1 VCARERERQAGAI
14 WHNPLSEA
22 PGEPLVR
29 CPTDNCEF
37 SYYQLD
43 SALASPG
50 TSSRINGNLM
60 KTWRN
65 AIAVFRNPFHLAR
78 IHIARPDA
86 LLSLAILGLVTG
98 IVTGLVIVLFRY
110 AIDGLRILLIPERQ
124 IGDFEALP
132 VEMRLLLAVAGAVLI
147 ALISRLIG

>member
-1 VCARERERQAGAI
+1 
-14 WHNPLSEA
+14 
-22 PGEPLVR
+22 
-29 CPTDNCEF
+29 
-37 SYYQLD
+37 
-43 SALASPG
+43 
-50 TSSRINGNLM
+50 M